1 MEDENKWQDA
11 WNQKMNKAKK
21 EKKKKKKWGDGRKD
35 KYII

>member
-21 EKKKKKKWGDGRKD
+21 EKKKK
-35 KYII
+35 

>member
-21 EKKKKKKWGDGRKD
+21 EKKKKKKWRDGRKD

>member
-21 EKKKKKKWGDGRKD
+21 EKKKKKKK
-35 KYII
+35 

>member
-21 EKKKKKKWGDGRKD
+21 RKKEEKEEMKFTN
-35 KYII
+35 

>member
-21 EKKKKKKWGDGRKD
+21 EKKEEKEEMKFKN
-35 KYII
+35 YNTN

>member
-21 EKKKKKKWGDGRKD
+21 EKKKKKK
-35 KYII
+35 